1 MWASVG
7 GEKIYLKEKVINI
20 PTLVVLDCVLVL
32 YNNIVYRN
40 SRRSVQIPLM
50 LNNIFRMT
58 IIEVKKKF
66 INVIKCIK
74 YHKQS
79 ITLGQLHHIEW
90 DFYGTSTFHLG
101 KKKWRKKATFFWLN
115 LQLFEFH
122 SGSRSPSSN
131 SGTNM

>member
-1 MWASVG
+1 MG

-20 PTLVVLDCVLVL
+20 ATLVVLDCVLVL

-79 ITLGQLHHIEW
+79 V
-90 DFYGTSTFHLG
+90 S
-101 KKKWRKKATFFWLN
+101 LN
-115 LQLFEFH
+115 VIFGVQSYRL
-122 SGSRSPSSN
+122 
-131 SGTNM
+131 